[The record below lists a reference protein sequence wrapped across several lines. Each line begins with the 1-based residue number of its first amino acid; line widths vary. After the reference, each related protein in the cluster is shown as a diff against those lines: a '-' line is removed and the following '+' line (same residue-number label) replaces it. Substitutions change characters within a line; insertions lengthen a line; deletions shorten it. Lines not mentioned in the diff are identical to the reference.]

1 MKHTP
6 HPTFLRSALSLA
18 LVASGIGAA
27 QAAVSVCV
35 DTSSPTV
42 EMDKAIAAA
51 VAKQQKT
58 TLAVHDF
65 DGSGDD
71 EGFDLKEFNKLAA
84 GACQLV
90 MGFPVDASA
99 SGLPDGLKATSA
111 YGRTGFVLVT
121 PVASR
126 SHSLATL
133 PEGSQVAVTY
143 QTTPNLYFADYPK
156 LQADVHLTN
165 DDAIAALEQKKVGAA
180 MLWRP
185 SVVGY
190 LAQHKEEQQFD
201 YAELDEPHARW
212 NLVALYDPTNAA
224 AAQAFEASVKAL
236 QANGTLGKLLDPY
249 AVVVD
254 GSAGKGQANAMTL
267 SMLQRGALL
276 ASNTPNAPA
285 PKAEAASAGTGA
297 KLYTSAQADKGKAD
311 YADNCALCHGD
322 TLAGRAGPALK
333 GKHFANPAANFH
345 VGDIFTIV
353 SQNMPA
359 TQPASL
365 DPKMY
370 ADIMAFLLQ
379 ENGFPAGDKELTFD
393 DAKASTEPL
402 VYHGTEQ

>member
-1 MKHTP
+1 MKRTP
-6 HPTFLRSALSLA
+6 PPAFLRPLLSLA
-18 LVASGIGAA
+18 LIASGIGVA

-51 VAKQQKT
+51 VARQQNT
-58 TLAVHDF
+58 TLTVHEF
-65 DGSGDD
+65 DGTGDD
-71 EGFDLKEFNKLAA
+71 EEGFDLTEFNKMAA
-84 GACQLV
+84 GDCQLV
-90 MGFPVDASA
+90 MGFPVDAST
-99 SGLPDGLKATSA
+99 SGLPDGLRATGA

-126 SHSLATL
+126 AHSLAAL

-143 QTTPNLYFADYPK
+143 QTTPNLYFVDYPK

-190 LAQHKEEQQFD
+190 LAQHKQERQFD

-212 NLVALYDPTNAA
+212 NLVALYDPANAA
-224 AAQAFEASVKAL
+224 AAQAFDTSVKAL
-236 QANGTLGKLLDPY
+236 QASGALGKLLDPY
-249 AVVVD
+249 AVVAD
-254 GSAGKGQANAMTL
+254 ASAGESQANAMTL
-267 SMLQRGALL
+267 SMLRHGAQL
-276 ASNTPNAPA
+276 ASNTAGA
-285 PKAEAASAGTGA
+285 PKAEAASTGAVA
-297 KLYTSAQADKGKAD
+297 KLYTRAQADKGKAD
-311 YADNCALCHGD
+311 YAENCALCHGD

-365 DPKMY
+365 EPEMY

-379 ENGFPAGDKELTFD
+379 ENGFPAGDKELTYD
-393 DAKASTEPL
+393 DAKASKEPL

>member
-6 HPTFLRSALSLA
+6 HPTIIRTVLSLA

-42 EMDKAIAAA
+42 AMDKAIAAA

-58 TLAVHDF
+58 TLTVHEF

-71 EGFDLKEFNKLAA
+71 EGFDLKEFNAMASKD
-84 GACQLV
+84 CQLV

-99 SGLPDGLKATSA
+99 SGLPEGLKATDA

-121 PVASR
+121 PVAAP
-126 SHSLATL
+126 SHSLSTL

-143 QTTPNLYFADYPK
+143 QTTPNLYFANYPK

-190 LAQHKEEQQFD
+190 LAQHQEEKQFD
-201 YAELDEPHARW
+201 YAELDEPHSRW
-212 NLVALYDPTNAA
+212 NLVALYDQSNAA
-224 AAQAFEASVKAL
+224 AAQAFDASVKAL
-236 QANGTLGKLLDPY
+236 QANGALGKLLDPY
-249 AVVVD
+249 AVV
-254 GSAGKGQANAMTL
+254 AGNTGASKGQANAITL
-267 SMLQRGALL
+267 SMLQRGAQL
-276 ASNTPNAPA
+276 ASNATGA
-285 PKAEAASAGTGA
+285 PKAEPAAAGGAVA
-297 KLYTSAQADKGKAD
+297 KLYTSAQADRGKTD

-393 DAKASTEPL
+393 DAKASKEPL

>member
-6 HPTFLRSALSLA
+6 HPMLLRTALSLA
-18 LVASGIGAA
+18 LLAGGIGAA

-35 DTSSPTV
+35 DSSSPTV
-42 EMDKAIAAA
+42 AMDKAIATA
-51 VAKQQKT
+51 VAQQQKT
-58 TLAVHDF
+58 TLAVHAF
-65 DGSGDD
+65 DGNGDD
-71 EGFDLKEFNKLAA
+71 EGFDLKAFNAMASKD
-84 GACQLV
+84 CQLV
-90 MGFPVDASA
+90 LGFPVDASA
-99 SGLPDGLKATSA
+99 SGLPEGLKATGA

-121 PVASR
+121 PVSSQA
-126 SHSLATL
+126 HSLASL

-143 QTTPNLYFADYPK
+143 QTTPNLYFVDYPK
-156 LQADVHLTN
+156 LQADIHLTN
-165 DDAIAALEQKKVGAA
+165 DDAIAALEQRKVGAA

-190 LAQHKEEQQFD
+190 LAQHQEEKQFD

-212 NLVALYDPTNAA
+212 NLVALYDPSNAA
-224 AAQAFEASVKAL
+224 AAQAFEASIKVL
-236 QANGTLGKLLDPY
+236 QANGTLAKLLDPY
-249 AVVVD
+249 AVVAD
-254 GSAGKGQANAMTL
+254 GAAGKGQANATTL
-267 SMLQRGALL
+267 SMLRRGAQL
-276 ASNTPNAPA
+276 ASNAADA
-285 PKAEAASAGTGA
+285 PKADPAGAAIG
-297 KLYTSAQADKGKAD
+297 KLYTSAQAERGKAD

-365 DPKMY
+365 EPKVY

-393 DAKASTEPL
+393 DAKASKEPL
-402 VYHGTEQ
+402 VYHGTEP

>member
-6 HPTFLRSALSLA
+6 HPTLLGTVVSLA
-18 LVASGIGAA
+18 LCASGIGAA

-42 EMDKAIAAA
+42 AMDKAIAQA
-51 VAKQQKT
+51 VARQQHT
-58 TLAVHDF
+58 TLSVHEF

-71 EGFDLKEFNKLAA
+71 EGFDLKQFNAMAA
-84 GACQLV
+84 KDCQLV

-99 SGLPDGLKATSA
+99 SGLPEGLEATSA

-121 PVASR
+121 PKGAGAT
-126 SHSLATL
+126 SLSAL
-133 PEGSQVAVTY
+133 PAGSQVAVTY
-143 QTTPNLYFADYPK
+143 QTTPNLYFADYPT

-165 DDAIAALEQKKVGAA
+165 EDAIDALEQHKVGAA

-185 SVVGY
+185 SVVGW
-190 LAQHKEEQQFD
+190 LSEHKDAAPFD
-201 YAELDEPHARW
+201 YTELDEPHARW
-212 NLVALYDPTNAA
+212 NLVALYDPANAA
-224 AAQAFEASVKAL
+224 AAQAFNASVARL
-236 QANGTLGKLLDPY
+236 QASGALAPLLDPY
-249 AVVVD
+249 AVLATP
-254 GSAGKGQANAMTL
+254 GAKGQANAMTL
-267 SMLQRGALL
+267 SMLARGTRL
-276 ASNTPNAPA
+276 ASNDATA
-285 PKAEAASAGTGA
+285 AASLPPAA
-297 KLYTSAQADKGKAD
+297 QLYTKDQADKGKAD
-311 YADNCALCHGD
+311 YEEHCALCHGD

-365 DPKMY
+365 DHQVY

-379 ENGFPAGDKELTFD
+379 ENGYPAGSKPLTFD
-393 DAKASTEPL
+393 DAKASKEPL
-402 VYHGTEQ
+402 VYRGTDD

>member
-1 MKHTP
+1 MKHIP
-6 HPTFLRSALSLA
+6 HPAFLRTALSLA
-18 LVASGIGAA
+18 LVAGGTGAA

-35 DTSSPTV
+35 DSSSPTAT
-42 EMDKAIAAA
+42 MDKAIAAA
-51 VAKQQKT
+51 VAQQQKT
-58 TLAVHDF
+58 TFTVHEF
-65 DGSGDD
+65 DGNGDD
-71 EGFDLKEFNKLAA
+71 EEGFDLKEFNAMASKD
-84 GACQLV
+84 CQLV
-90 MGFPVDASA
+90 LGFPVDASA
-99 SGLPDGLKATSA
+99 SGLPEGLKATAA

-121 PVASR
+121 PIAAP
-126 SHSLATL
+126 SHALSAL

-143 QTTPNLYFADYPK
+143 QTTPNLYFVDYPK

-190 LAQHKEEQQFD
+190 LAQHHEEKQFD

-224 AAQAFEASVKAL
+224 AAQAFDASIKAL
-236 QANGTLGKLLDPY
+236 QASGALGKLLDPY
-249 AVVVD
+249 AVVAD
-254 GSAGKGQANAMTL
+254 ASATRGQANAITL
-267 SMLQRGALL
+267 SMLKRGAQL
-276 ASNTPNAPA
+276 ASNAAGAPA
-285 PKAEAASAGTGA
+285 ADPVAGDAIA
-297 KLYTSAQADKGKAD
+297 KLYTSAQAERGKTD

-322 TLAGRAGPALK
+322 TLDGRAGPALK

-365 DPKMY
+365 EPKMY

-393 DAKASTEPL
+393 DAKASKEPL
-402 VYHGTEQ
+402 VYHGAEP